1 MTVTPVSRV
10 YYSSKPASLHGART
24 SRKHWTR
31 VGARACVCVVAVK
44 QETSYSAVLVNA
56 PEIVVVVQQSAGSEL
71 MRVSTSDL
79 HVVSTIS
86 SPHPPTPTYLTPR
99 FSRRILPVEY

>member
-10 YYSSKPASLHGART
+10 YYSSKPAQFTRCAYVTALSLVNSG
-24 SRKHWTR
+24 
-31 VGARACVCVVAVK
+31 RAWVRVCVVAVK

-79 HVVSTIS
+79 HVLSTIS

-99 FSRRILPVEY
+99 FSRRILPV